1 MAKTQKQERVD
12 AVMRSQSDVLEE
24 YFAGIASG
32 EYYDGSSW
40 QLYLDL
46 DDGSLMIHQEVSS
59 QSWLQR
65 EDGSLVQLAE
75 VSGYC
80 DTPADERYTD
90 GCDLC
95 DYGYPEWLDMISE
108 RIAEAQ
114 GAGDAA

>member
-1 MAKTQKQERVD
+1 MIETQEQERVD
-12 AVMRSQSDVLEE
+12 AVMHSQSDVLEE

-46 DDGSLMIHQEVSS
+46 DDDSLMIHQEVSS

-65 EDGSLVQLAE
+65 DDGSLARIDT

-80 DTPADERYTD
+80 GTPAEELYSD

-95 DYGYPEWLDMISE
+95 DYGYPEWLAMMRV
-108 RIAEAQ
+108 RIAEALS
-114 GAGDAA
+114 